1 MGLELIL
8 ELKAYNNN
16 ISYKL
21 IRPSSWRKTLGL
33 SNRNKTNRKQKK
45 KETMEYIKNKYN
57 LNEILEDE
65 ADAICIGESYIKEN
79 KK

>member
-1 MGLELIL
+1 
-8 ELKAYNNN
+8 
-16 ISYKL
+16 
-21 IRPSSWRKTLGL
+21 
-33 SNRNKTNRKQKK
+33 
-45 KETMEYIKNKYN
+45 MEYIKNKYN